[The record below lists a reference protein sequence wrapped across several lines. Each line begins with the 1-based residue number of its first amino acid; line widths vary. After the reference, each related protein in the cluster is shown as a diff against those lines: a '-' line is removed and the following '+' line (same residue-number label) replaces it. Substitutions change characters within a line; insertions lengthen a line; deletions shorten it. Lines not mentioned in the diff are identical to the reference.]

1 MIRLTRELDQLN
13 KRVIKIE
20 YEIIQGERG
29 NVEEESARRRRSTAT
44 WSSAGAEE
52 IRAERRAHRVAV
64 HRRVLAR

>member
-1 MIRLTRELDQLN
+1 MIRRTRELDQLN

-29 NVEEESARRRRSTAT
+29 NVEEEIGKEAQVDRNMVKRRRR
-44 WSSAGAEE
+44 GDP
-52 IRAERRAHRVAV
+52 RRRRAHRVAV